1 MKLLMIYATHFAYR
15 TNTKTLQDTEDI
27 NISDSIENAIVAL
40 TQGEAEDVDRAKK
53 VLDKLVKN
61 LKWLSGK
68 LNTKRIVLHS
78 FAHLS
83 DSKAPPDFVQNLFND
98 AQNKLERVGFEVH
111 QTPFGYFLDLDIQ
124 APGFSLAR
132 VFKDL

>member
-1 MKLLMIYATHFAYR
+1 MLYCTEFGYR
-15 TNTKTLQDTEDI
+15 TNQKNLTEAPQVT
-27 NISDSIENAIVAL
+27 ENRSHSECVVAFIH
-40 TQGEAEDVDRAKK
+40 GEAEDTVRAKK

-61 LKWLSGK
+61 LKWLAGK
-68 LNTKRIVLHS
+68 LNTRKIVLHS

-83 DSKAPPDFVQNLFND
+83 NSKAPAEFVQDLFNQ
-98 AQNKLERVGFEVH
+98 AQSRLQNAGYEVA
-111 QTPFGYFLDLDIQ
+111 QTPFGYFLDLDIK